1 MKSLTER
8 IDGGR
13 FERPISIVRA
23 IVHELRT
30 EKVTF
35 MAGSIAYHAF
45 VSMLP
50 LLVLVLTI
58 ISTVGDRSLET
69 AFVSFAETV
78 LTPSTGGILI
88 GQLESAGT
96 STGLSILGLGV
107 LLWGTLRIF
116 RGLDTAFSDIYE
128 TGSANTFADQ
138 LTDGVV
144 VFLTFGLALVA
155 GWAINSILSSV
166 DPGVVAT
173 VIRPVILIIGLA
185 ITFVP
190 MYYIFPDTD
199 VTLGEILPG
208 VFVTAVGLTAFE
220 SVFRLYTQFKSPESS
235 AIAGVLVLLTWLYF
249 SGLIILIGVAVN
261 AVLSNRSADV
271 DIDPVTG
278 VPQTSSENGRG
289 NTADSQ
295 RIGEA
300 VHRAERTLSEGDEM
314 RLVTNGNDVRFPAPH
329 RVVAFDE
336 DTEPTAEDSV
346 SLEFHWDC
354 STLEGGGQFGN
365 NT

>member
-1 MKSLTER
+1 MKPLTKR
-8 IDGGR
+8 IDESR
-13 FERPISIVRA
+13 FDRPISIVRA

-69 AFVSFAETV
+69 AFVSFAERV
-78 LTPSTGGILI
+78 LTPSTGGVLI
-88 GQLESAGT
+88 GQLETAGT

-128 TGSANTFADQ
+128 TGSANTFTDQ

-166 DPGVVAT
+166 DPGVIAT
-173 VIRPVILIIGLA
+173 IIRPVVLIIGLA

-249 SGLIILIGVAVN
+249 SGLIILVGVAVN

-271 DIDPVTG
+271 DIEPVTRAAR
-278 VPQTSSENGRG
+278 TNSEGKKSD
-289 NTADSQ
+289 TADRQ
-295 RIGEA
+295 RIVEA
-300 VHRAERTLSEGDEM
+300 VSRAERTLSEGGELK
-314 RLVTNGNDVRFPAPH
+314 LVTNENDIRFPSPH
-329 RVVAFDE
+329 RVVASDE
-336 DTEPTAEDSV
+336 DTESPADSSV
-346 SLEFHWDC
+346 SLELHWDR
-354 STLEGGGQFGN
+354 SR
-365 NT
+365 

>member
-1 MKSLTER
+1 MMQSLADR
-8 IDGGR
+8 LDMSRFGR
-13 FERPISIVRA
+13 SMDVLRA

-69 AFVSFAETV
+69 AFVSFVERV
-78 LTPSTGGILI
+78 LTPSTGGVLI
-88 GQLESAGT
+88 GQLETAGT

-155 GWAINSILSSV
+155 GLAINSILSSV
-166 DPGVVAT
+166 DPGVIAT
-173 VIRPVILIIGLA
+173 VIRPVVLIIGLA
-185 ITFVP
+185 VTFVP

-199 VTLGEILPG
+199 VTLEEILPG
-208 VFVTAVGLTAFE
+208 VFVTAVGLTTFE
-220 SVFRLYTQFKSPESS
+220 SVFRLYTQFKSPGSS

-249 SGLIILIGVAVN
+249 SGLIILVGVAVN
-261 AVLSNRSADV
+261 AVLSNRSADI
-271 DIDPVTG
+271 DIEPVTRAAR
-278 VPQTSSENGRG
+278 TNSEAGRA

-295 RIGEA
+295 DIVEA
-300 VHRAERTLSEGDEM
+300 VHRAERILPESDEM
-314 RLVTNGNDVRFPAPH
+314 KLVANGNDVRFPSPH
-329 RVVAFDE
+329 HVVASND
-336 DTEPTAEDSV
+336 DTEPTADGSV
-346 SLEFHWDC
+346 SLEFHWD
-354 STLEGGGQFGN
+354 SSR
-365 NT
+365 